1 MAALTID
8 IDDKLIHALRET
20 AALRHTTVDAIVE
33 SVLSD
38 IVVGEQRPKSFRE
51 LAEEASLSLEPG
63 WKWNR
68 EETHDRAVL
77 R

>member
-1 MAALTID
+1 MTALTID
-8 IDDKLIHALRET
+8 IDDRLVDALHE
-20 AALRHTTVDAIVE
+20 AAAHRHTTVDAITE

-38 IVVGEQRPKSFRE
+38 IVVGERRPKSFRE
-51 LAEEASLSLEPG
+51 LADEASLSLEPG

-68 EETHDRAVL
+68 EETHDRPVL